1 MGLYLE
7 SIVSEQQSQALVL
20 PGSGRPIRFR
30 LARSLKAAT
39 VGEVMALDERGD
51 VVDPKRSRLQGAR
64 LWLGA
69 TAIGGLG
76 WASVATLGGA
86 AFLGPAFL
94 VGCLGLMAWES
105 RRLGELKRAIALAA
119 AGRRDEAAA
128 AFAALEGRRAA
139 PPLRATID
147 YWLGSLAWQKG
158 DLVEAE
164 RRLEAALAV
173 TASSRRLDVLRWIIE
188 FSRAQLFAVKGE
200 IEKAKRVRAEL
211 EAAPDGEYFRLARM
225 LTDLTIA
232 FHRDSPDGLPDDL
245 HEWARE
251 ALEMNRFGHG
261 LVLLSWAYAARGD
274 QDMAAHL
281 LREAPDRLEA
291 SFLPE
296 SDPALNTWMEGK
308 RVAWNLDADEYD
320 RLDPS
325 G

>member
-1 MGLYLE
+1 M
-7 SIVSEQQSQALVL
+7 SEQQSQALVL
-20 PGSGRPIRFR
+20 ERPIRFR
-30 LARSLKAAT
+30 LARSLKDAT

-51 VVDPKRSRLQGAR
+51 VVDPRRSRLQSVR
-64 LWLGA
+64 LWVGA
-69 TAIGGLG
+69 SAIGVVG

-86 AFLGPAFL
+86 ALLGPAFFAA
-94 VGCLGLMAWES
+94 CLGLMAWES
-105 RRLGELKRAIALAA
+105 RRLGDLKRAIALAA

-128 AFAALEGRRAA
+128 AFAELEGRRAA
-139 PPLRATID
+139 PPLRGTID
-147 YWLGSLAWQKG
+147 YWLGTLAWQKG

-173 TASSRRLDVLRWIIE
+173 AASSRRLDVLRWIIE

-200 IEKAKRVRAEL
+200 LDKAVRVRTEL
-211 EAAPDGEYFRLARM
+211 AAAPDGDYFRLARM

-232 FHRDSPDGLPDDL
+232 FHRGSADGLPDDL
-245 HEWARE
+245 HDWARE

-274 QDMAAHL
+274 EDMAAHL

-296 SDPALNTWMEGK
+296 CDPKLHAWMEEK
-308 RVAWNLDADEYD
+308 RAAWKLD
-320 RLDPS
+320 DPPDWAE
-325 G
+325 